1 MREVIRRRY
10 SRVKRDGLT
19 PPDLIIMDGGQGQVN
34 VAKDV
39 LRNELNLS
47 IPVAGLQKNDKHQTN
62 ELLFGDPLQVIDLP
76 RQSEEFFLLHRIQ
89 DEVHRFAITFHRQVR
104 SKIVSAPNLMAWR
117 ALDLSAN
124 KNFSNTSS
132 L

>member
-39 LRNELNLS
+39 L
-47 IPVAGLQKNDKHQTN
+47 
-62 ELLFGDPLQVIDLP
+62 LP
-76 RQSEEFFLLHRIQ
+76 S
-89 DEVHRFAITFHRQVR
+89 
-104 SKIVSAPNLMAWR
+104 
-117 ALDLSAN
+117 
-124 KNFSNTSS
+124 
-132 L
+132 

>member
-1 MREVIRRRY
+1 
-10 SRVKRDGLT
+10 
-19 PPDLIIMDGGQGQVN
+19 MDGGQGQVN

-62 ELLFGDPLQVIDLP
+62 ELLFGDPLRVIDLP

-89 DEVHRFAITFHRQVR
+89 DEVHRFAITFHRQLR
-104 SKIVSAPNLMAWR
+104 SKEFLLFSVGWHRRLGTKTQAIADE
-117 ALDLSAN
+117 ALQVTDQDQRSYCG
-124 KNFSNTSS
+124 
-132 L
+132 